1 MPDTSIGHFILH
13 ASLTVQCV
21 MLLLLLASV
30 LSWTLIIEKR
40 RQLNQS
46 IRRTQQAEK
55 QLWSA
60 ASLSA
65 YYQELQHQAT
75 DGIETLFVAAFE
87 SFQSN
92 QHHRVDL
99 ILSQIQRSM
108 QIQSAKLIQRLE
120 RHLDVL
126 ATIGSTS
133 PYVGLFG
140 TVWGIMS
147 TFRALGAATQ
157 ANIATVAP
165 GIAEALVATAMGL
178 FAAIPAV
185 IAYNLLTQ
193 KLSLIEKKSHT
204 FEDEII
210 HLFEKQLHERKQAEE

>member
-1 MPDTSIGHFILH
+1 MPNTSIWHFIVH
-13 ASLTVQCV
+13 ASLIVQAV
-21 MLLLLLASV
+21 MLLLLLISV

-40 RQLNQS
+40 RQLNQLM
-46 IRRTQQAEK
+46 RATQRTEK
-55 QLWSA
+55 ALWSA
-60 ASLSA
+60 ASLPA
-65 YYQELQHQAT
+65 YYQQIQGQIAQ
-75 DGIETLFVAAFE
+75 GIDTLFIAAFK
-87 SFQSN
+87 SFQDN
-92 QHHRVDL
+92 QHHSIDL
-99 ILSQIQRSM
+99 ILNQIQRSM
-108 QIQSAKLIQRLE
+108 QIQSAKLTQRLE

-133 PYVGLFG
+133 PYIGLFG

-185 IAYNLLTQ
+185 ISYNLLTQ
-193 KLSLIEKKSHT
+193 KLSLIEKKCHT

-210 HLFEKQLHERKQAEE
+210 HLFEKQLHERAQADE